1 MTTIAVLVFR
11 EMLEIVVVGALV
23 LAATRGVAGRWA
35 WTLLGVMAGIAGAA
49 VVAVSAEWITE
60 ALAGVGQEI
69 FSAAVLGLTAGM
81 VGGTVYWM
89 RISGRRIAGQAWETA
104 SRIASG
110 AAPRWLLATTIGVSI
125 LRDGSELVVFI
136 IGARAGGQV
145 TTGDL
150 MLGFAVG
157 IAGGLLVGAL
167 IYHGVIR
174 ASLRHIFT
182 VVTVL
187 LAFLAAGLMA
197 QAAGFLSSAGFLPPL
212 VDEMWDTEDLL
223 SSASASASFCTPCSA
238 ICRSPPASSSRSMSR
253 PCWRSAGSACG
264 ESGRRPAPPAR
275 TSALP
280 PPACARY
287 RAGAITRP

>member
-1 MTTIAVLVFR
+1 MTTIALLVFR

-23 LAATRGVAGRWA
+23 LAATRNVAGRWA
-35 WTLLGVMAGIAGAA
+35 WTLVGVVAGIAGAS
-49 VVAVSAEWITE
+49 VVALSAEWITE

-69 FSAAVLGLTAGM
+69 FSAVVLALTAVM
-81 VGGTVYWM
+81 VGATVYWM
-89 RISGRRIAGQAWETA
+89 RVSGRRIAGEAWATA

-145 TTGDL
+145 AAGDL
-150 MLGFAVG
+150 VLGFAIG

-167 IYHGVIR
+167 IYHGIIR
-174 ASLRHIFT
+174 ASLRHIFS

-212 VDEMWDTEDLL
+212 IDELWDTEDLL
-223 SSASASASFCTPCSA
+223 SQRIGIGQFLHALLGYMSQPSGIQLAVYVATLLAVGWLGLRRVQTPSA
-238 ICRSPPASSSRSMSR
+238 
-253 PCWRSAGSACG
+253 
-264 ESGRRPAPPAR
+264 AR
-275 TSALP
+275 
-280 PPACARY
+280 
-287 RAGAITRP
+287 

>member
-1 MTTIAVLVFR
+1 MSTIALLVFR
-11 EMLEIVVVGALV
+11 EMLEIVVVGALL
-23 LAATRGVAGRWA
+23 LAATRSVPRRWA
-35 WTLLGVMAGIAGAA
+35 WTLLGVAAGVAGAA
-49 VVAVSAEWITE
+49 IVAAFAEGITE

-69 FSAAVLGLTAGM
+69 FSAVVLGLTALM

-89 RISGRRIAGQAWETA
+89 RISGRRIAGEARETA

-110 AAPRWLLATTIGVSI
+110 AAPRWLLATTIGFSI

-145 TTGDL
+145 AVSDL
-150 MLGFAVG
+150 VLGFVIG

-167 IYHGVIR
+167 IYNGILR
-174 ASLRHIFT
+174 ASVRHIFT

-212 VDEMWDTEDLL
+212 IDELWDTEEVLSQRIGIGQFLHALL
-223 SSASASASFCTPCSA
+223 GY
-238 ICRSPPASSSRSMSR
+238 MSQ
-253 PCWRSAGSACG
+253 P
-264 ESGRRPAPPAR
+264 SGLQLAVYLATLLAVGWLGLRRLPAR
-275 TSALP
+275 PVAATA
-280 PPACARY
+280 AR
-287 RAGAITRP
+287 

>member
-1 MTTIAVLVFR
+1 MSTIALLVFR

-23 LAATRGVAGRWA
+23 LAATRSVPSRWA
-35 WTLLGVMAGIAGAA
+35 WTLLGVAGGVAGAA
-49 VVAVSAEWITE
+49 IVAVFAEGITE

-69 FSAAVLGLTAGM
+69 FSAVVLALTALM

-89 RISGRRIAGQAWETA
+89 RIAGRRIAGEAHKTA

-110 AAPRWLLATTIGVSI
+110 AAPRWLLATTIGFSI

-145 TTGDL
+145 HTGDL
-150 MLGFAVG
+150 VVGFAVG
-157 IAGGLLVGAL
+157 IVGGLLVGAL
-167 IYHGVIR
+167 IYYGILR

-212 VDEMWDTEDLL
+212 VDELWDTEDLL
-223 SSASASASFCTPCSA
+223 SQRIGIGQFLHALLGYMSQPSGIQLAIYLVTLLAVGWLGLRRMPASAA
-238 ICRSPPASSSRSMSR
+238 
-253 PCWRSAGSACG
+253 
-264 ESGRRPAPPAR
+264 AR
-275 TSALP
+275 
-280 PPACARY
+280 
-287 RAGAITRP
+287 